1 MALAQCGEPCD
12 VILHRYHA
20 TMGDNQDQIIKQSSV
35 YRQHSTSQT
44 GDESAARQ
52 VPRPS
57 SSDFSSE
64 PASSAVPLY
73 GQPQDAPG
81 TVPSAAGVPDAD
93 AAVVA
98 GGTGAYASDGRYDAG
113 SRGRQ
118 PAGEGQAPA
127 WHVPAQQSGQG
138 AFVQNPYP
146 YGQQQQGYPNTGQG
160 YMWPP
165 QPAYRQMYPNQSW
178 NVLTIVGFVFAV
190 VSPLAGLVLSIIA
203 LVMVRKSGEKSRG
216 LAIAGI
222 IVGAIN
228 VIIVMLIALALMS
241 SLSQSVSD
249 GGMGDGQADEPM
261 ICISGQCQTLPGTG
275 LGNGGL
281 AGGQNGDGVTGGG
294 ASADGGDGWFLGNDV
309 QGEDGDGYD
318 YGELGGT
325 AAALDGVYVLAVG
338 A

>member
-1 MALAQCGEPCD
+1 
-12 VILHRYHA
+12 
-20 TMGDNQDQIIKQSSV
+20 MGDNQDQIIKQSSE

-52 VPRPS
+52 APRPS

-81 TVPSAAGVPDAD
+81 TVPPAAGVPDAD
-93 AAVVA
+93 AAGMA
-98 GGTGAYASDGRYDAG
+98 GGTGAYASGGRYDAG

-127 WHVPAQQSGQG
+127 WNVPAQLSGQG

-165 QPAYRQMYPNQSW
+165 QLAYRQMYPNQSW
-178 NVLTIVGFVFAV
+178 NVLTIVGFVFAF

-222 IVGAIN
+222 VIGAIN
-228 VIIVMLIALALMS
+228 LVVVIIAVCVFASA
-241 SLSQSVSD
+241 LSQIASD
-249 GGMGDGQADEPM
+249 YGSGDGQSDGSM
-261 ICISGQCQTLPGTG
+261 MCIDGQCQSLPGIG
-275 LGNGGL
+275 SN
-281 AGGQNGDGVTGGG
+281 GGG
-294 ASADGGDGWFLGNDV
+294 ASGSLPGGDADGADGNGSTDDGGILGDG
-309 QGEDGDGYD
+309 GEDWDD
-318 YGELGGT
+318 YSGLLGGDAAVADPVAVHVSGLGVSVVT
-325 AAALDGVYVLAVG
+325 ASAAVATEDA
-338 A
+338 